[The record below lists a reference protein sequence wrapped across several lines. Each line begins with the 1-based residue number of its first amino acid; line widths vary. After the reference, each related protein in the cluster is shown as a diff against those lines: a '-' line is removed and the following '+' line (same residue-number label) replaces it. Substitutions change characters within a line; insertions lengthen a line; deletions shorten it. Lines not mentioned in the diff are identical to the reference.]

1 MPSPKFYR
9 APFQTQNPAAL
20 IDDNLFKFHPTEPT
34 VGTQD
39 QIHQK
44 LLEFLLRH
52 PVIFLPFKQKAG
64 VHMHISN
71 YNKDL
76 LNRVSTRCSVPS

>member
-44 LLEFLLRH
+44 LLEFLPRH
-52 PVIFLPFKQKAG
+52 PCDISTIQAESWSPYAYFK
-64 VHMHISN
+64 
-71 YNKDL
+71 L
-76 LNRVSTRCSVPS
+76 